1 MFKIYGWNRWQSFC
15 SFFEGVS
22 RSATLVIAYLIW
34 KNKSTYKENYKFVKN
49 NRFIGPNI
57 GFTRQLLIF
66 EKKLKDSDYDLDKVD
81 LSDVIWP
88 PEEGFSLSFADI

>member
-1 MFKIYGWNRWQSFC
+1 M
-15 SFFEGVS
+15 
-22 RSATLVIAYLIW
+22 IW

-49 NRFIGPNI
+49 NRFIGPNL
-57 GFTRQLLIF
+57 GFIKQLLIF

-88 PEEGFSLSFADI
+88 QEEGFSLSFADI